1 MKTNSHIQ
9 LPVYSLTSFSASNK
23 GSRPFQ
29 AEIFDANRHFAVQY
43 PHRHDFFEVLYLR
56 KGSGYHII
64 DANRY
69 EIQPPCVFF
78 MSPGQAH
85 KLTLSQD
92 IEGYIYIFT
101 SEFFLIDKTNQ
112 NALLELPFFF
122 TLQHTNPPL
131 HLKQKE
137 DQRFVEMLFVKSAE
151 EALKTDYDV
160 SLMRSLL
167 ELILSYLAHLY
178 PNSNPL
184 LTKGKGHLL
193 VKRFYQLA
201 EENYKKNLNITQ
213 YASLLNVS
221 PNYLTATTKRLTGK
235 SSLRILKEKQILEI
249 KRLLSQTTLDMQ
261 EIANQMNFED
271 QSYFTKFFK
280 RETGMTPL
288 CFRNESQSSSVE
300 L

>member
-1 MKTNSHIQ
+1 MKNRKQ
-9 LPVYSLTSFSASNK
+9 LPVYSLTSFSTNDK
-23 GSRPFQ
+23 VTRQFQ
-29 AEIFDANRHFAVQY
+29 AEVFDANRHFAVQY
-43 PHRHDFFEVLYLR
+43 PHRHDFFEVLYLY

-64 DANRY
+64 DSNRY
-69 EIQPPCVFF
+69 EVHPPCVFF

-85 KLTLSQD
+85 KLTFSHD

-101 SEFFLIDKTNQ
+101 SEFYLVEKN
-112 NALLELPFFF
+112 NLNSLLELPFFF

-131 HLKQKE
+131 QIERQE
-137 DQRFVEMLFVKSAE
+137 DQQFIESLFVKSAE
-151 EALKTDYDV
+151 EALKKDYDCQ
-160 SLMRSLL
+160 LMRSLL

-178 PNSNPL
+178 PNSDPL

-193 VKRFYQLA
+193 VKRFYQLV
-201 EENYKKNLNITQ
+201 EEHYKKNLNVAQ
-213 YASLLNVS
+213 YADLLNIS

-261 EIANQMNFED
+261 EIANQMHFED
-271 QSYFTKFFK
+271 QSYFTKFFR
-280 RETGMTPL
+280 RETGETPL
-288 CFRNESQSSSVE
+288 RFRMESQSSPSD

>member
-1 MKTNSHIQ
+1 MKNQKQ
-9 LPVYSLTSFSASNK
+9 LPVYSLTSFSTNDK
-23 GSRPFQ
+23 VTRQFQ
-29 AEIFDANRHFAVQY
+29 AEVFDANRHFAVQY
-43 PHRHDFFEVLYLR
+43 PHRHDFFEVLYLY

-64 DANRY
+64 DSNRY
-69 EIQPPCVFF
+69 EVHPPCVFF

-85 KLTLSQD
+85 KLTFSHD

-101 SEFFLIDKTNQ
+101 SEFYLVEKN
-112 NALLELPFFF
+112 NLNSLLELPFSSRYN
-122 TLQHTNPPL
+122 TQIPQLQIER
-131 HLKQKE
+131 QE
-137 DQRFVEMLFVKSAE
+137 DQQFIESLFVKSAE
-151 EALKTDYDV
+151 EALKKDYDCQ
-160 SLMRSLL
+160 LMRSLL

-178 PNSNPL
+178 PNSDPL

-201 EENYKKNLNITQ
+201 EEHYKKNLNVAQ
-213 YASLLNVS
+213 YADLLNIS

-261 EIANQMNFED
+261 EIANQMHFED
-271 QSYFTKFFK
+271 QSYFTKFFR
-280 RETGMTPL
+280 RETGETPL
-288 CFRNESQSSSVE
+288 RFRMKSQSSPSD

>member
-1 MKTNSHIQ
+1 MKNQKQ
-9 LPVYSLTSFSASNK
+9 LPVYSLTSFSTNDK
-23 GSRPFQ
+23 VTRQFQ
-29 AEIFDANRHFAVQY
+29 AEVFDANRHFAVQY
-43 PHRHDFFEVLYLR
+43 PHRHDFFEVLYLY

-64 DANRY
+64 DSNRY
-69 EIQPPCVFF
+69 EVHPPCVFF

-85 KLTLSQD
+85 KLTFSHD

-101 SEFFLIDKTNQ
+101 SEFYLVEKN
-112 NALLELPFFF
+112 NLNSLLELPFFF
-122 TLQHTNPPL
+122 TLQHPL
-131 HLKQKE
+131 QIERRE
-137 DQRFVEMLFVKSAE
+137 DQQFIESLFVKSAE
-151 EALKTDYDV
+151 EALKKDYDCQ
-160 SLMRSLL
+160 LMRSLL

-178 PNSNPL
+178 PNSDPL

-201 EENYKKNLNITQ
+201 EEHYKKNLNVAQ
-213 YASLLNVS
+213 YADLLNIS

-261 EIANQMNFED
+261 EIANQMHFED
-271 QSYFTKFFK
+271 QSYFTKFFR
-280 RETGMTPL
+280 RETGETPL
-288 CFRNESQSSSVE
+288 RFRMESQSSPSD